1 MLFQG
6 EEWGATTP
14 FQYFTDHEEP
24 ELGRAVQE
32 GRVAEFGTHGWA
44 ELYGGTVEVPDPQ
57 APSTFTASKL
67 DWSERETDEGGRMV
81 DVYAA
86 LMHLRHTVPAIA
98 SGDRR
103 LTTVR
108 TGDDWVVLTRR
119 APEEGAET
127 VDVVAVRG
135 DAGATVPLE
144 GSGHHVVLSW
154 DPVSVDDAGTAVHIP
169 GPGFAVLVRD

>member
-1 MLFQG
+1 
-6 EEWGATTP
+6 
-14 FQYFTDHEEP
+14 
-24 ELGRAVQE
+24 
-32 GRVAEFGTHGWA
+32 
-44 ELYGGTVEVPDPQ
+44 
-57 APSTFTASKL
+57 
-67 DWSERETDEGGRMV
+67 
-81 DVYAA
+81 
-86 LMHLRHTVPAIA
+86 VPAIA

-108 TGDDWVVLTRR
+108 TGEGWVVLTRG

-135 DAGATVPLE
+135 DDDATVPLE

-154 DPVSVDDAGTAVHIP
+154 DPVSVAEAGTAVHIP